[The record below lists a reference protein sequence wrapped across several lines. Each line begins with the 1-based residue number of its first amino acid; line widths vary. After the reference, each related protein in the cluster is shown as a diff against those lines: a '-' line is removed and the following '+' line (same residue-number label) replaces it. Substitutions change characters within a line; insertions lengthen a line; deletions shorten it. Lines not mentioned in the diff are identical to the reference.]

1 MCDILSIVFVWE
13 GWILAKFFFLVFL
26 WTEKNKIQDNTQ
38 PSEKND
44 KYEDLLYSKENIL
57 FQD

>member
-13 GWILAKFFFLVFL
+13 GWILAKFLFLVFL
-26 WTEKNKIQDNTQ
+26 WTEIQDNTQ

-57 FQD
+57 F